1 MAGTFSAGH
10 VQRVRSYRSH
20 TKSRF
25 DQRRWLSVPAMPQI
39 VANKCEMAL
48 KMGGSLTVIGRG
60 LGSWGAGEGDCGLG
74 VGVEIGGGGWAPL
87 S

>member
-48 KMGGSLTVIGRG
+48 KMGGSLTVIGRED
-60 LGSWGAGEGDCGLG
+60 WG
-74 VGVEIGGGGWAPL
+74 VGELGRAIAAWAVL
-87 S
+87 VLRLGEEDGHH